1 MTKKKKKKDVKK
13 VEVKETKKLS
23 KRTKICIL
31 IGCILVVLLIG
42 FLIYY
47 KVTSKFR
54 YESFV
59 KKIETNY
66 GDKYEIKA
74 PDVCYGNKIKCH
86 NIKPKI
92 KGKVDI
98 NKLGDNKI
106 EFEYKYKK
114 NKLVLK
120 QTVKV
125 KDLKEPE
132 IVLNDEEVLVCPN
145 GKILK
150 LNLSV
155 NDNLD
160 GDITDKIQT
169 TLNEKELV
177 IEAEDG
183 AGNKAQRKIEVEPKD
198 DAKPI
203 ITINGKTTMS
213 VIKGIEYND
222 QGANVTDNC
231 DDNIQITTTG
241 SVDVNTVGTYKI
253 TYSATDTAGN
263 SNSATRTVSVKEREV
278 GNKVVYLTFD
288 DGPGAYTQKLLDILD
303 KYNVKVTFFVTN
315 QFPKYQNMIGEEAR
329 RGHTVAVHTLTHRWN
344 VYESVDAYL
353 ADFEA
358 MNDII
363 EQQTGSRTKLFRFP
377 GGSSNRIYCGHNKTS
392 VPDIIN
398 AMNEKGNVY
407 FDWNLS
413 SGDAGGTVSTDQV
426 VKNVTSKMKNNSVV
440 LQHDIKGFSVNA
452 VEKIIQYG
460 LNNGFTFKALDEN
473 SPTAHHGVY
482 ICK

>member
-1 MTKKKKKKDVKK
+1 
-13 VEVKETKKLS
+13 
-23 KRTKICIL
+23 
-31 IGCILVVLLIG
+31 
-42 FLIYY
+42 
-47 KVTSKFR
+47 
-54 YESFV
+54 
-59 KKIETNY
+59 
-66 GDKYEIKA
+66 
-74 PDVCYGNKIKCH
+74 
-86 NIKPKI
+86 
-92 KGKVDI
+92 
-98 NKLGDNKI
+98 
-106 EFEYKYKK
+106 
-114 NKLVLK
+114 
-120 QTVKV
+120 
-125 KDLKEPE
+125 
-132 IVLNDEEVLVCPN
+132 
-145 GKILK
+145 
-150 LNLSV
+150 
-155 NDNLD
+155 
-160 GDITDKIQT
+160 
-169 TLNEKELV
+169 
-177 IEAEDG
+177 
-183 AGNKAQRKIEVEPKD
+183 
-198 DAKPI
+198 
-203 ITINGKTTMS
+203 
-213 VIKGIEYND
+213 
-222 QGANVTDNC
+222 
-231 DDNIQITTTG
+231 
-241 SVDVNTVGTYKI
+241 
-253 TYSATDTAGN
+253 
-263 SNSATRTVSVKEREV
+263 
-278 GNKVVYLTFD
+278 
-288 DGPGAYTQKLLDILD
+288 
-303 KYNVKVTFFVTN
+303 
-315 QFPKYQNMIGEEAR
+315 MIGEEAR